1 MQMFDT
7 IKPMLATAY
16 PSESGATLDEKWSL
30 ELKFDGFRCLAHW
43 NYGEL
48 RLQTRGEKWMTESFP
63 EIAGDFDQKSF
74 VIDGELVAYSTTNQ
88 NSRLAYMQKRNNVTN
103 PQKLIALQSE
113 FPVTYFVF
121 DVLMLDNRDHLFNT
135 TLTDRREAL
144 DSMGIDEYPNI
155 EISERFEAYQF
166 DDAWSYIQKNNLE
179 GIVAKETSAPYIPG
193 ARSRN
198 WRKYKW

>member
-1 MQMFDT
+1 MFDT

-16 PSESGATLDEKWSL
+16 PSEEGHNLDDKWSL

-48 RLQTRGEKWMTESFP
+48 RLQTRGEKWMTASFP
-63 EIAGDFDQKSF
+63 EIGGDFDQKSF
-74 VIDGELVAYSTTNQ
+74 VIDGELIAFSKTNQ

-103 PQKLIALQSE
+103 PQKLAVVQNE
-113 FPVTYFVF
+113 FPVSYFVF
-121 DVLMLDNRDHLFNT
+121 DVLELDGNNFMYNT

-144 DSMGIDEYPNI
+144 DSMGIDDYTNI
-155 EISERFEAYQF
+155 NISERFEAHQF
-166 DDAWSYIQKNNLE
+166 GDAWEYIQKNSLE
-179 GIVAKETSAPYIPG
+179 GLVAKETSAPYIPG